1 MDKDMVKVRKNIYLR
16 PWVVK
21 ELDKER
27 AVRGVSF
34 SVYVDEIVEDHLRQ
48 VVRERL
54 RAAKL
59 AQTHA
64 DTSIDK
70 YMDIGPGDAGLLPTP
85 PDDADVF
92 PLPGDSDE

>member
-1 MDKDMVKVRKNIYLR
+1 MVKVRKNIYLR

-48 VVRERL
+48 VVRERR
-54 RAAKL
+54 RAARA
-59 AQTHA
+59 AQAQA
-64 DTSIDK
+64 DAGFSK
-70 YMDIGPGDAGLLPTP
+70 YMDIGPDGGAGLLPTP
-85 PDDADVF
+85 STDDADVF
-92 PLPGDSDE
+92 PLPGDDVDG